1 MISSIRLYFLGTG
14 GSWPTPQRNTLSLGV
29 RINDEALLFDCGESA
44 QTSLMRSSLSLMKI
58 KRVFIT
64 HFHGDHFLGLP
75 GLIQTMSFYGRTDP
89 LEIYGPI
96 GASTVLGNLLSIGYY
111 SLNFEIR
118 IEELKGSSSIDFGDY
133 SVAYSKAD
141 HTIPAL
147 SYAVIEKDYA
157 RLDEE
162 KIKELKVPR
171 NLLEKIRKG
180 GSARVNGR
188 NVTIEDISGGVR
200 RGRKISYS
208 GDTRRNSS
216 LLDLFRDS
224 TILIHESTGEGSNE
238 NKVISYGHST
248 GKDAGIQARD
258 SNSKRLI
265 LVHFSPRYN
274 DIRPIIEEAKSVFQN
289 VTAAEELMEL
299 EVSIG
304 DNSAQN

>member
-29 RINDEALLFDCGESA
+29 RINDEAILFDCGESA
-44 QTSLMRSSLSLMKI
+44 QTALMKSSLSLMKI
-58 KRVFIT
+58 KKIFIT

-75 GLIQTMSFYGRTDP
+75 GLIQTMSFYGRQDP

-118 IEELKGSSSIDFGDY
+118 IEELKGNGSLDFGDY
-133 SVAYSKAD
+133 SISFAKAN

-147 SYAVIEKDYA
+147 CYSLKEKEYAK
-157 RLDEE
+157 LEE
-162 KIKELKVPR
+162 SKIKNLKVPR
-171 NLLEKIRKG
+171 HLLEKIRKE
-180 GSARVNGR
+180 GSAVANGKMI
-188 NVTIEDISGGVR
+188 TIDDISAGVR
-200 RGRKISYS
+200 KGRKISYS
-208 GDTRRNSS
+208 GDTRRDES

-224 TILIHESTGEGSNE
+224 TVLIHESTGEKSNE

-248 GKDAGIQARD
+248 GKDAAIQARD
-258 SNSKRLI
+258 SNSKKLI

-274 DIRPIIEEAKSVFQN
+274 DIKPILEEAKSVFPN

-299 EVSIG
+299 EVTIN
-304 DNSAQN
+304 D